1 MPLSPT
7 HSIVPVDIII
17 QLQPDVE
24 DANQLEAG
32 NIIDDAD
39 YEPPRKVV
47 KLVANSATATPTVTA
62 AVPPPVAPDDK
73 KQNQLQK
80 QKEKAECFGF
90 KDDDDEDEVI
100 LSMPAAHAQ

>member
-1 MPLSPT
+1 M
-7 HSIVPVDIII
+7 
-17 QLQPDVE
+17 E
-24 DANQLEAG
+24 DANQMDAG
-32 NIIDDAD
+32 NIIDDPD

-47 KLVANSATATPTVTA
+47 KLVANATAPPTVTA
-62 AVPPPVAPDDK
+62 AVPPPIAPDDK

>member
-1 MPLSPT
+1 MFTLF
-7 HSIVPVDIII
+7 IYLDIII
-17 QLQPDVE
+17 QLQSDV
-24 DANQLEAG
+24 DDPNQLDSG
-32 NIIDDAD
+32 NIIDDPD

-47 KLVANSATATPTVTA
+47 KILAGNAAPQATATA

-73 KQNQLQK
+73 RQNQLQK
-80 QKEKAECFGF
+80 QREKAECFGF